1 MAISKQ
7 VEVPSPDI
15 DIEPVHLQV
24 YCADIEAS
32 ITEVD
37 QVIDVPRDSVRD
49 VGEIGADQQL
59 EDLTFAASET
69 GLKIRDSVREFAI
82 TYVL

>member
-49 VGEIGADQQL
+49 VGEIGADQRL
-59 EDLTFAASET
+59 EAVPFALSKT
-69 GLKIRDSVREFAI
+69 GLQKQDGVHQVSIPYI
-82 TYVL
+82 C